1 MRTVPPLN
9 NSLLKHPG
17 ANTPGLF
24 TVFHILTLSQSKS
37 LHCSH
42 NSFFRMHCGKLG
54 EFGGVGNL
62 LIQNFHNGYFLH
74 VWDFSLVEK
83 VEYLGFHIILTKL
96 RSSQSND
103 DFRGCSGSGTLT
115 ARQPSASS

>member
-1 MRTVPPLN
+1 
-9 NSLLKHPG
+9 
-17 ANTPGLF
+17 
-24 TVFHILTLSQSKS
+24 
-37 LHCSH
+37 
-42 NSFFRMHCGKLG
+42 MHCGKLG

-62 LIQNFHNGYFLH
+62 LVQNFHNGYFLH

-103 DFRGCSGSGTLT
+103 DFSCCRGFRNTYRQAAKCFIVLLEASTLYLPLL
-115 ARQPSASS
+115 R

>member
-24 TVFHILTLSQSKS
+24 TVFNILFISYSIAVKISPTAPTIPSSECIAVSWVS
-37 LHCSH
+37 LA
-42 NSFFRMHCGKLG
+42 
-54 EFGGVGNL
+54 GVGNL
-62 LIQNFHNGYFLH
+62 LVQNFHNGYFLH

-83 VEYLGFHIILTKL
+83 VEYWFSHH
-96 RSSQSND
+96 SHEAPE
-103 DFRGCSGSGTLT
+103 F
-115 ARQPSASS
+115 PE

>member
-1 MRTVPPLN
+1 
-9 NSLLKHPG
+9 
-17 ANTPGLF
+17 
-24 TVFHILTLSQSKS
+24 
-37 LHCSH
+37 
-42 NSFFRMHCGKLG
+42 MHCGKLG

-62 LIQNFHNGYFLH
+62 LVQNFHNGYFLH

-103 DFRGCSGSGTLT
+103 DFRGCSGFRICIL
-115 ARQPSASS
+115 